1 MKKTA
6 ILLVIIVMAV
16 TATAQ
21 DGITLHFMRMNPYS
35 QYSSPS
41 AFLPYNGHVGMPAL
55 SNINV
60 AATNTNFHYKTLFG
74 TNDEGTITTIKL
86 NDFADKLDRKY
97 NALNTNISLNII
109 DFGFRVSKLYFSV
122 GYRIRMD
129 EYLTYNK
136 DLFALPIHGNMSYA
150 NAGKAATP
158 ELRLTMNAYQ
168 ELSVGIQAE
177 VTPRIYIG
185 VRPKILFGIAHART
199 KAANASLITDPEDY
213 SLRINYALDAST
225 SCIIPYT
232 INLDT
237 NGKPGIEMDPDAFL
251 KDWQSAFKN
260 VGAAIDLG
268 FTYRIN
274 NMFGVSA
281 SVLDLGFI
289 RWKTNNYRIQGS
301 TAESGPYYNDG
312 SFIFNGL
319 SKEDIEQLSD
329 DPEAFEKKVLGYFP
343 LDANPTSAY
352 THMISGRFL
361 VEGYCNLSKYH
372 RFSALFQGRI
382 VNKQFIPSFT
392 VAWNGNFLRIFDLCV
407 SYTLSRRSYGNLGVG
422 VGFNLGVFHIYAV
435 TDNIL
440 AIAHDKNTPISLMS
454 AKNANIQMGIVFD
467 WGKVKEKK
475 LKKDKFHK
483 IVVDNDV
490 EDE

>member
-1 MKKTA
+1 MKKIA
-6 ILLVIIVMAV
+6 LILVIIVMAV

-60 AATNTNFHYKTLFG
+60 AFTNTNFLYKTLFG

-97 NALNTNISLNII
+97 NALNTNFSLNII
-109 DFGFRVSKLYFSV
+109 DFGFRVNKLYFNVS
-122 GYRIRMD
+122 YRIRSD

-136 DLFALPIHGNMSYA
+136 DLFNLPIHGNMSYA
-150 NAGKAATP
+150 NAGEAAKP
-158 ELRLTMNAYQ
+158 ELKLTMNAYQ

-177 VTPRIYIG
+177 ITPRIYIG
-185 VRPKILFGIAHART
+185 VRPKILFGLAHAKT
-199 KAANASLITDPEDY
+199 KAANASLYTNPDDY
-213 SLRINYALDAST
+213 SLLISHNLDASL
-225 SCIIPYT
+225 SCVIPYS
-232 INLDT
+232 INIDT
-237 NGKPGIEMDPDAFL
+237 AGKPSIDFAPDAFL
-251 KDWQSAFKN
+251 KNWQNAFKN

-289 RWKTNNYRIQGS
+289 RWKTNNYRFKSS
-301 TAESGPYYNDG
+301 TADSGPYYDDG

-319 SKEDIEQLSD
+319 SQEDIEQLSD
-329 DPEAFEKKVLGYFP
+329 DPKEFGKKVLDYFP
-343 LDANPTSAY
+343 LDINPVPAY
-352 THMISGRFL
+352 TDMISGRFL

-392 VAWNGNFLRIFDLCV
+392 VAWNGNFLNIFDLCV

-422 VGFNLGVFHIYAV
+422 VGLNLGVFHLYAV

-440 AIAHDKNTPISLMS
+440 SLAHDKNTPISLLS

-475 LKKDKFHK
+475 LKRDKYKK
-483 IVVDNDV
+483 IVVD
-490 EDE
+490 ED